1 MSLTRREAI
10 VLVGAGAV
18 SLCLPGSAAA
28 HGGGK
33 DEHGDDTHG
42 RKEHGEKEKD
52 KKGHKGRVAW
62 RRSGRGRRVSRAVN
76 IRNANL
82 RYKNKGAAKSDR
94 AHPGDTSQV
103 VSIDV
108 SDETYRRWFGNGAH
122 RIDLRRLADR

>member
-10 VLVGAGAV
+10 VLVGAGAA
-18 SLCLPGSAAA
+18 SLCLPGSAAGQ
-28 HGGGK
+28 GGGK
-33 DEHGDDTHG
+33 D
-42 RKEHGEKEKD
+42 EHGEKEKD
-52 KKGHKGRVAW
+52 KKAHKGSVAW

-108 SDETYRRWFGNGAH
+108 SDETFRRWFGDGAH
-122 RIDLRRLADR
+122 RIDLRKLADR